1 MNVKSESRSKVCFTC
16 LSVNLIS
23 GECDANTL
31 ARERPQSTR
40 KSRGQYLML
49 IKAMRAHVFVARPL
63 FDHSSTFL
71 CFCIFFLFIVVYLR
85 ACRNV
90 NLIFGCS

>member
-1 MNVKSESRSKVCFTC
+1 MKVCFTC

-71 CFCIFFLFIVVYLR
+71 CFCIFVYLSLSIY
-85 ACRNV
+85 V
-90 NLIFGCS
+90 LVVMLISFSDAADPLK